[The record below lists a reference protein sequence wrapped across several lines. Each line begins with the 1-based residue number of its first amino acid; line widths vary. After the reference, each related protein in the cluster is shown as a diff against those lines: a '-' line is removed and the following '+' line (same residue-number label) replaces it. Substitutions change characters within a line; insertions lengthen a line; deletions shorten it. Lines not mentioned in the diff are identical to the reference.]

1 MNNDNV
7 AIVTHNANS
16 DLNKVKKYSVN
27 SSSMEEIENLIN
39 TFKPSIIIN
48 SAGITDI
55 EKCENNYQLAYE
67 ANVNL
72 PKKFQKL
79 VKIMELNLFIY
90 LRITCLTERK
100 EIIQKKMPF
109 SP

>member
-1 MNNDNV
+1 M
-7 AIVTHNANS
+7 
-16 DLNKVKKYSVN
+16 
-27 SSSMEEIENLIN
+27 
-39 TFKPSIIIN
+39 IIIN

-79 VKIMELNLFIY
+79 VK
-90 LRITCLTERK
+90 
-100 EIIQKKMPF
+100 
-109 SP
+109 